1 MPRLLT
7 AFAAFMLA
15 ALAPAGALLAA
26 LVWDPPALHS
36 HETRLAQIAGPAR
49 ARLAPCFRRAG
60 VAYPPARVVLAAL
73 KRERLLRLYAA
84 APGGTLRYIRDY
96 RIVGSSGGPGPKL
109 AEGDGQVPEGIYP
122 VGYLNPN
129 SAVYLSLQVGYPN
142 AFDRRMASREG
153 RQDLGGDI
161 MIHGPSRAARGCLA
175 LSQRAIEEVYV
186 AAADAGADATTVIIS
201 PVDFA
206 TGPPPVSGPAW
217 TSRLYTDIAAA
228 LDALP
233 SPLET
238 WRLVEAESA
247 PVKRF

>member
-7 AFAAFMLA
+7 AFAAFTLA

-26 LVWDPPALHS
+26 LVWEPPAPHTN
-36 HETRLAQIAGPAR
+36 EARLAHIAGPAR
-49 ARLAPCFRRAG
+49 ARLAPYFQRAG
-60 VAYPPARVVLAAL
+60 IDYPPHRVVLSAF

-84 APGGTLRYIRDY
+84 ASDGTVRYIRDY

-129 SAVYLSLQVGYPN
+129 SVVYLSLQVGYPN
-142 AFDRRMASREG
+142 AFDRRMAARDG
-153 RQDLGGDI
+153 RHDLGGEI
-161 MIHGPSRAARGCLA
+161 MIHGPSPGTRGCLA
-175 LSQRAIEEVYV
+175 LSRRAIEEIYV
-186 AAADAGADATTVIIS
+186 AAADAGAATTTVIIS

-206 TGPPPVSGPAW
+206 TGPPPAAEPAW
-217 TSRLYTDIAAA
+217 TVALYAEIAAA
-228 LDALP
+228 LATLP

-238 WRLVEAESA
+238 WRLAEAQSIE
-247 PVKRF
+247 R